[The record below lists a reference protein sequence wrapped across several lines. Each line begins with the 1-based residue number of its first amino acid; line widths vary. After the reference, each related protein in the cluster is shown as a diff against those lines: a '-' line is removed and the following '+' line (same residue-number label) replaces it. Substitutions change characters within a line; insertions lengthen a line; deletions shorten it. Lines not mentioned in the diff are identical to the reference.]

1 MKRIK
6 LALNFKGLDHSGK
19 VVAANTI
26 YIAMNANVNYPSL
39 STLVT
44 NLGIATTDLD
54 NVIKAEHPNVIVI
67 KSKEIYLE
75 KLLIAIKANVEL
87 LCNDDESIAVSSGF
101 ALVQN
106 STPKPKVFN
115 ATQGV
120 LPGTVDLECPFA
132 NLRAAYVWEIISDP
146 ISVNTWQQLKI
157 TNTTAT
163 QIIGLVS
170 GQKYWFRVKA
180 IVKDQEQAYT
190 DPHMVHVI

>member
-26 YIAMNANVNYPSL
+26 YNAMNANVNYPSL

-54 NVIKAEHPNVIVI
+54 NAIKAEHPNVIVI

-87 LCNDDESIAVSSGF
+87 LCNDDESIAISSGF
-101 ALVQN
+101 TLVQN
-106 STPKPKVFN
+106 STPKPKTFN

-120 LPGTVDLECPFA
+120 LPSTVDLECPFA
-132 NLRAAYVWEIISDP
+132 NLRAAYVWEMISDP
-146 ISVNTWQQLKI
+146 INANTWQQIKI

-163 QIIGLVS
+163 QITGLVS

-180 IVKDQEQAYT
+180 IVKDQEQAYC